1 MAKTPPKKK
10 EVKSKPTKPV
20 EQVPESETFRGII
33 RIAGKDI
40 RGHVPL
46 NHALLHVR
54 GISHSL
60 CIPVANVLS
69 KELGISPDM
78 QVGELD
84 DAMIEKIDAILSNL
98 QNYAIPKFML
108 NRCADRADGTDRH
121 VIMTDLLFSLR
132 EDLET
137 EKKLYTWKGYRHS
150 YGQKVRGQ
158 RTRNTGRTGMAV
170 GVLRK
175 SIIAAGAKPAE
186 EGGRG
191 AAAAPAGKGGPAGG
205 AAKPVEA
212 KAAAPGMAAKP
223 TAAKAAAPAGKPAAG
238 KTAEKK

>member
-10 EVKSKPTKPV
+10 EAKPKPSKPEEAPAEK
-20 EQVPESETFRGII
+20 EGFRGIV

-46 NHALLHVR
+46 RKALLNVR

-60 CIPVANVLS
+60 AIPVSNVLS
-69 KELGISPDM
+69 SELSISPDTP
-78 QVGELD
+78 VGELD
-84 DAMIEKIDAILSNL
+84 DSKIERIDAVLFNLSK
-98 QNYAIPKFML
+98 YGIPRFML
-108 NRCADRADGTDRH
+108 NRRADKLEGVDRH
-121 VIMTDLLFSLR
+121 VIMNDLLFAVR
-132 EDLET
+132 EDVET

-175 SIIAAGAKPAE
+175 AVLAQAAAAKAESVGGRAGAGAPAAAGAKAPAGE
-186 EGGRG
+186 
-191 AAAAPAGKGGPAGG
+191 AKAAPAG
-205 AAKPVEA
+205 
-212 KAAAPGMAAKP
+212 AAP
-223 TAAKAAAPAGKPAAG
+223 AAKAAAKPAA
-238 KTAEKK
+238 EKK

>member
-1 MAKTPPKKK
+1 MNVKVKTMAKTPPKKK
-10 EVKSKPTKPV
+10 EVKPKSTKQV
-20 EQVPESETFRGII
+20 EELPESETFRGIV

-69 KELGISPDM
+69 KELDLSPDIP
-78 QVGELD
+78 VGELD
-84 DAMIEKIDAILSNL
+84 DAMIEKIDAILTNL
-98 QNYAIPKFML
+98 QNHGIPKFML
-108 NRCADRADGTDRH
+108 NRCGDRADGTDRH

-132 EDLET
+132 EDLES

-170 GVLRK
+170 GV
-175 SIIAAGAKPAE
+175 
-186 EGGRG
+186 RG
-191 AAAAPAGKGGPAGG
+191 AAAAPASKGGPAGG

-223 TAAKAAAPAGKPAAG
+223 AAGKPAAAKPAAG